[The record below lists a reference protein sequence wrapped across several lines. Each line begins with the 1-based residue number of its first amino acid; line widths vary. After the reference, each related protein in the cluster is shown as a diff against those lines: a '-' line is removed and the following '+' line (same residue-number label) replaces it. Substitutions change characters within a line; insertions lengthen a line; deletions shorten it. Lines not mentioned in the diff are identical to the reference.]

1 MRHSVFLPKLEQYHW
16 TFDGS
21 STTDN
26 FDILKQKAAT
36 LTGARIPDTR
46 PSLLI
51 EEEGQ
56 FVTELSGDKGVTVSF
71 SMKQAGKSCFYKLL
85 KN

>member
-1 MRHSVFLPKLEQYHW
+1 M
-16 TFDGS
+16 
-21 STTDN
+21 
-26 FDILKQKAAT
+26 
-36 LTGARIPDTR
+36 GARIPDTR